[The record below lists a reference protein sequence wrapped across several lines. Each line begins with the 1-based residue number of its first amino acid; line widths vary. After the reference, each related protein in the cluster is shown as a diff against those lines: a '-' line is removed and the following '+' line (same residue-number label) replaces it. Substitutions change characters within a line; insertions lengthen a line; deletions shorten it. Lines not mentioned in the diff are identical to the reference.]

1 MIQSFDQ
8 SKARRASRAFKFM
21 REGDRPERMTAF
33 NPDYPKAEVHP
44 SPNHGER
51 RDGRSPDA
59 ILLHYT
65 GMPTAEGA
73 LARLCDPVAEV
84 SSHYL
89 VFEDGR
95 ILQLVP
101 EVRRAWHAGA
111 GRWKTDSDLNSCS
124 IGIEIVNPGH
134 DGALPPYPP
143 AQIEA
148 VIALC
153 VDISARHAIRSER
166 ILAHSD
172 IAPGRKRD
180 PGEHFPWDALHRRG
194 VGHWVAPA
202 PIAGGRFL
210 SPGEAGQPVE
220 ALQAMLGLY
229 GYPCP
234 QSGLYDRETEA
245 VVAAFQRRFRP
256 ARVDGIADAS
266 TITTLR
272 DLIVALPNPQG

>member
-1 MIQSFDQ
+1 MADF
-8 SKARRASRAFKFM
+8 A
-21 REGDRPERMTAF
+21 
-33 NPDYPKAEVHP
+33 PDHQNALVHP

-51 RDGRSPDA
+51 REGRAPDC

-65 GMPTAEGA
+65 GMPTGEAA
-73 LARLCDPVAEV
+73 LARLCDPAAEV

-101 EVRRAWHAGA
+101 EARRAWHAGA
-111 GRWKTDSDLNSCS
+111 GRWKDDTDLNSSS
-124 IGIEIVNPGH
+124 IGIEIVNAGH
-134 DGALPPYPP
+134 DGALPPYPAP
-143 AQIEA
+143 QIEA
-148 VIALC
+148 VAALC
-153 VDISARHAIRSER
+153 RDIAARHKIAPER

-180 PGEHFPWDALHRRG
+180 PGEHFPWGTLHGLG
-194 VGHWVAPA
+194 VGHWVPPA

-210 SPGEAGQPVE
+210 SPGEQGRPVE
-220 ALQAMLGLY
+220 ALQAMLALY

-234 QSGLYDRETEA
+234 RTGLYDRETEA
-245 VVAAFQRRFRP
+245 VIAAFQRRFRP
-256 ARVDGIADAS
+256 ALVDGIADAS

-272 DLIVALPNPQG
+272 DLIAAQETSPQG

>member
-1 MIQSFDQ
+1 MSDFAPDH
-8 SKARRASRAFKFM
+8 
-21 REGDRPERMTAF
+21 PEAT
-33 NPDYPKAEVHP
+33 VHP

-51 RDGRSPDA
+51 RDGRRPDC

-73 LARLCDPVAEV
+73 LARLCDPAAEV
-84 SSHYL
+84 SCHYL

-95 ILQLVP
+95 ILQLAP
-101 EVRRAWHAGA
+101 EARRAWHAGA
-111 GRWKTDSDLNSCS
+111 GRWKDDADINSCS

-134 DGALPPYPP
+134 EGGLPPYPS

-153 VDISARHAIRSER
+153 ADIIARHKIPPER
-166 ILAHSD
+166 VLAHSD

-180 PGEHFPWDALHRRG
+180 PGEHFPWGALHGRG
-194 VGHWVAPA
+194 IGHWVPPV
-202 PIAGGRFL
+202 PISGGRLL

-234 QSGLYDRETEA
+234 QTGLYDRETEA

-272 DLIVALPNPQG
+272 DLIAALPLNPPG